1 VSTGVGSEL
10 AAVGVDFGA
19 AVTGPPMA
27 AAQAE
32 SCSTQA
38 QSLPPQTTLTIW
50 KCPARRPQKQAFRQ
64 PRTEKEDHQNDQQ
77 IAQLARPRKVMISA
91 AIAGAFLLSATLA
104 LVLNSQ
110 GNSGERVVEAARPGQ
125 PAGG

>member
-1 VSTGVGSEL
+1 
-10 AAVGVDFGA
+10 
-19 AVTGPPMA
+19 
-27 AAQAE
+27 
-32 SCSTQA
+32 
-38 QSLPPQTTLTIW
+38 
-50 KCPARRPQKQAFRQ
+50 
-64 PRTEKEDHQNDQQ
+64 
-77 IAQLARPRKVMISA
+77 MISA